1 MTLWTRIREIAGNM
15 NVRKPPRVAHPHVSK
30 PVRQQKP
37 EPLPNGIKAANE
49 AMNELIAMTADEY
62 TLPPAFDKAAF
73 FAVLRNGPLRHSK
86 PSQVTGTEAILKAM
100 QGAPLAWTAYALAT
114 AWLETNKTMQPVR
127 ESYWLSLAAAN
138 AYAKRRYDIKGERPD
153 KARELGNTIP
163 GDGALYMG
171 RGYVQLT
178 GRTNYTRAAAKTGFP
193 LVGNPDLAMRTD
205 IAAEIMREGMTQG
218 WFTGRGFVAFLPS
231 TGPASLAQFTQARR
245 IINGLDKSVEI
256 AGFALAFQA
265 ALIAGDWK

>member
-1 MTLWTRIREIAGNM
+1 MSLINRFRAGFARAKEIAGNM

-30 PVRQQKP
+30 PDPMREVDAALAQEVAQVA
-37 EPLPNGIKAANE
+37 PLPP
-49 AMNELIAMTADEY
+49 
-62 TLPPAFDKAAF
+62 PPAFDKAAF

-153 KARELGNTIP
+153 KARELGNTVP

-231 TGPASLAQFTQARR
+231 GGPASLAQFTQARR
-245 IINGLDKSVEI
+245 IINGLDKAAEI